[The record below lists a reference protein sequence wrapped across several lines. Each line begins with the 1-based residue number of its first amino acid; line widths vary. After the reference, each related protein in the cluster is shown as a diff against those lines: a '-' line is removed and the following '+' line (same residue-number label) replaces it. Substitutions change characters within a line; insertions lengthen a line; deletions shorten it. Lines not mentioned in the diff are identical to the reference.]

1 MVDVLVFRAGSGGNP
16 DDGDLIS
23 SVIPM
28 GLFRVKSQ
36 MILSAAIICHHN
48 SHAIQKMSLIS

>member
-23 SVIPM
+23 GVIPM
-28 GLFRVKSQ
+28 GLFRV
-36 MILSAAIICHHN
+36 
-48 SHAIQKMSLIS
+48 

>member
-1 MVDVLVFRAGSGGNP
+1 MFRAGSGGNP

-23 SVIPM
+23 GVIPM

-48 SHAIQKMSLIS
+48 SQAIQKVSLIS